1 MLHTNAHTHAHE
13 FVCVLSYNIQYR
25 LRNKVCGQFNT
36 DAAIFQL
43 HIFTAFLCQSTSPK
57 KQRTGRQ
64 STPVNKNNAIAHQR
78 TRHTHRY
85 AAGTHRQVSVSLS
98 TSLSFRALSLSL
110 YFTST
115 APTRNRHT
123 EHETRDLHEYTA
135 RAIKNR
141 VQNIAREEYLKG
153 IQPTYNIIKFI
164 FKKEYDHNNY

>member
-1 MLHTNAHTHAHE
+1 MLHTNAHAHD
-13 FVCVLSYNIQYR
+13 FVRVFSYNIQYR

-43 HIFTAFLCQSTSPK
+43 YIFTAFLCQSTSPK

-78 TRHTHRY
+78 THHTHRY

-98 TSLSFRALSLSL
+98 LVSRALSLSL

-115 APTRNRHT
+115 APTRNRNT

-141 VQNIAREEYLKG
+141 VQNIAREKYLKG
-153 IQPTYNIIKFI
+153 IQPTYKDN
-164 FKKEYDHNNY
+164 